1 MPSCCSEATDAD
13 MESMSKGADID
24 LDLAK
29 QNIEEVEEKEVP
41 KSEASPAQEPGS
53 VQSKK
58 SAEVRC
64 YANMAF
70 CVYIRVKGLSKKQ
83 SERFLLSTFL
93 KLGNGRRK

>member
-1 MPSCCSEATDAD
+1 

-64 YANMAF
+64 YMYKYGF
-70 CVYIRVKGLSKKQ
+70 LSIH
-83 SERFLLSTFL
+83 
-93 KLGNGRRK
+93 

>member
-1 MPSCCSEATDAD
+1 
-13 MESMSKGADID
+13 MESMSKAADID

-64 YANMAF
+64 
-70 CVYIRVKGLSKKQ
+70 
-83 SERFLLSTFL
+83 
-93 KLGNGRRK
+93 

>member
-1 MPSCCSEATDAD
+1 MILSTFEHLISSFSLDNCNEATDTD

-58 SAEVRC
+58 SAEVKF
-64 YANMAF
+64 YPNMAF
-70 CVYIRVKGLSKKQ
+70 NVYIRAKGLSKKQ
-83 SERFLLSTFL
+83 S
-93 KLGNGRRK
+93 